1 MKVRSSFETGQ
12 ALVVLLVFAAI
23 AITITAGAV
32 IVTISN
38 SQATSKYALGEEDLL
53 IAQSGAENAILRLL
67 RDPNYSGETLNLG
80 FGSAT
85 ITVTGTTTKTI
96 TSASSDSV
104 FKRTI
109 QVSGTLSGNV
119 FTVTSWLETD

>member
-1 MKVRSSFETGQ
+1 MKKSLTSQTGQ
-12 ALVVLLVFAAI
+12 ALVVLLVFVAI
-23 AITITAGAV
+23 AVTITVGAV
-32 IVTISN
+32 LVTISN

-53 IAQSGAENAILRLL
+53 IAQSGVENAILRLL
-67 RDPNYSGETLNLG
+67 RDPNYAGETLNVG

-109 QVSGTLSGNV
+109 QVIGTFSGNT
-119 FTVTSWLETD
+119 FTLTSWSEID